1 MFIFPDQDFMGSSES
16 VSFNCFRTKKY
27 IEAADFSRKRKSGSC
42 LAEVTTKLKWL
53 EPETL
58 AGKKKT
64 YLVHFTMQPNKVFAY
79 IL

>member
-1 MFIFPDQDFMGSSES
+1 MFIFPEQDSMGSSES
-16 VSFNCFRTKKY
+16 VSFNCFRTEKY

-42 LAEVTTKLKWL
+42 LAEVTTKLKRL

-58 AGKKKT
+58 AGKKET
-64 YLVHFTMQPNKVFAY
+64 YMVNFTMQPNKVFAY